1 MAAVLN
7 AFKMK
12 EFDLE
17 PIFEEWKDGPVFTGN
32 TKKDLPVEEWLEKI
46 REGCVQRGVPEEY
59 WYKVAQHFM
68 GPKAKARL
76 VELKQVIAKVHG
88 GKYRWTWK
96 KFKVAMMNMGW
107 TIDKDAKE
115 TIKVQG
121 RGMWFNR
128 KKDTTD
134 SKDAAPQAA
143 TEARKPRPAPSRNN
157 TIRITKKPIV
167 EEPEEI
173 VTEGA
178 SKTLLRRRPTRS
190 ATVSSQASLAGSQRT
205 SGEGTEKAAGKVKEK
220 ELPQRPGHQKAKS
233 DSAVATRNGRG
244 KNRSHE
250 RSQTDGEVITTETQA
265 PAWLLNACSA
275 LEFITSEHPKTMSII
290 SAILITAGSIPAIPA
305 IAAGAGGAVLA
316 STTAHA
322 IGAIAVGVGQALGAT
337 VQQSQKKQETSNG
350 SGDK

>member
-12 EFDLE
+12 EFNLE

-32 TKKDLPVEEWLEKI
+32 PKKDLPVEEWLEKI

-76 VELKQVIAKVHG
+76 DQLKQVIAKVHG

-128 KKDTTD
+128 
-134 SKDAAPQAA
+134 SC
-143 TEARKPRPAPSRNN
+143 R
-157 TIRITKKPIV
+157 
-167 EEPEEI
+167 
-173 VTEGA
+173 G
-178 SKTLLRRRPTRS
+178 
-190 ATVSSQASLAGSQRT
+190 SQATA
-205 SGEGTEKAAGKVKEK
+205 
-220 ELPQRPGHQKAKS
+220 
-233 DSAVATRNGRG
+233 SAVPQQHNPD
-244 KNRSHE
+244 HE
-250 RSQTDGEVITTETQA
+250 E
-265 PAWLLNACSA
+265 
-275 LEFITSEHPKTMSII
+275 
-290 SAILITAGSIPAIPA
+290 
-305 IAAGAGGAVLA
+305 
-316 STTAHA
+316 AHR
-322 IGAIAVGVGQALGAT
+322 
-337 VQQSQKKQETSNG
+337 
-350 SGDK
+350 